1 MAKRRKKDGVE
12 QLLDPLFD
20 LAASGVSVGMS
31 ALLSRPKNKGKKNSP
46 GCLAAALYTLLL
58 FPLTIAIFFAILG
71 LIFLLLA
78 KPFWGIVAITVIIAI
93 SFFVAKKKDEKKRK
107 IKEQSSNFFEIK
119 SEIANSP
126 IEISKAPADSSP
138 LGVKTP
144 ADYLAQLETEQFC
157 RRESDAHYKLVVID
171 FETTGI
177 DPSFHE
183 ILQVSIID
191 DAENVLINQYCKPKH
206 VFNWPEAYD
215 VNHISPGR
223 VEKCP
228 YFSDVAP
235 YVHDILL
242 RADTVIA
249 YSYPF
254 EPDFLRAYGI
264 DPDDLTWGTDPM
276 KLACKS
282 YNKQYHS
289 SRSRMKLTAAAEM
302 IGYTYNP
309 HDALEDVKATLH
321 VYQALQQPGQI
332 AVKRLPEEKKPTP
345 VRTGGARYK
354 PNPNANPNH
363 PLYGKTIVIT
373 GELPID
379 REEASLKAADLG
391 AKVRVGISPRTQ
403 ILVCGERLA
412 EWSEQYGEKSYK
424 IKKAEKINEE
434 GGSIELMP
442 GEKFMAL
449 LNQPAGEPEKVSTV
463 DT

>member
-1 MAKRRKKDGVE
+1 MFLLFLLFTFFNEPTVHFLYEIISYIQRFLRGQLIFRQTERKVIPEIYDKTILDLIYLENCVPLCVNIRCCSSAENFYRCGIVTESTLCVE
-12 QLLDPLFD
+12 CY
-20 LAASGVSVGMS
+20 LAVLYAV
-31 ALLSRPKNKGKKNSP
+31 LSFLGYKKNI
-46 GCLAAALYTLLL
+46 G
-58 FPLTIAIFFAILG
+58 
-71 LIFLLLA
+71 
-78 KPFWGIVAITVIIAI
+78 
-93 SFFVAKKKDEKKRK
+93 KDYRNTNNTY
-107 IKEQSSNFFEIK
+107 S
-119 SEIANSP
+119 
-126 IEISKAPADSSP
+126 
-138 LGVKTP
+138 
-144 ADYLAQLETEQFC
+144 
-157 RRESDAHYKLVVID
+157 
-171 FETTGI
+171 
-177 DPSFHE
+177 
-183 ILQVSIID
+183 
-191 DAENVLINQYCKPKH
+191 
-206 VFNWPEAYD
+206 
-215 VNHISPGR
+215 GR
-223 VEKCP
+223 NIQRDH
-228 YFSDVAP
+228 S
-235 YVHDILL
+235 
-242 RADTVIA
+242 
-249 YSYPF
+249 
-254 EPDFLRAYGI
+254 
-264 DPDDLTWGTDPM
+264 
-276 KLACKS
+276 CKS

>member
-12 QLLDPLFD
+12 QLIGVIFD
-20 LAASGVSVGMS
+20 LAGGITTGI
-31 ALLSRPKNKGKKNSP
+31 LGIFFRPKNKSQKNSP

-71 LIFLLLA
+71 LIFLFFA
-78 KPFWGIVAITVIIAI
+78 KPFWGIVAVSAIIAI
-93 SFFVAKKKDEKKRK
+93 SFWVAKKKDEKKRK
-107 IKEQSSNFFEIK
+107 TEKQNSKTFETK

-126 IEISKAPADSSP
+126 IEISKAPADNSP
-138 LGVKTP
+138 LGVKMP
-144 ADYLAQLETEQFC
+144 ADYLADLEAEQFC

-223 VEKCP
+223 VENCP

-332 AVKRLPEEKKPTP
+332 AVKRPEEKKPTP
-345 VRTGGARYK
+345 ARTGGARYK

-391 AKVRVGISPRTQ
+391 AKVRIAISSRTQ
-403 ILVCGERLA
+403 ILVCGERIA
-412 EWSEQYGEKSYK
+412 EISEKFGEKSYK
-424 IKKAEKINEE
+424 IKQAEKINEE

>member
-1 MAKRRKKDGVE
+1 MARRRKGVIE
-12 QLLDPLFD
+12 QLLDAVID
-20 LAASGVSVGMS
+20 LAAAGIVSS
-31 ALLSRPKNKGKKNSP
+31 LSRPRNTSQKNLP
-46 GCLAAALYTLLL
+46 GCLVGLISTVCL
-58 FPLTIAIFFAILG
+58 FVAVSLAIF
-71 LIFLLLA
+71 LIFLVLLFGFA
-78 KPFWGIVAITVIIAI
+78 VNPVLTVIFILAVI
-93 SFFVAKKKDEKKRK
+93 VGSVWWKSKKGEKKRK
-107 IKEQSSNFFEIK
+107 IEEQNSDFFETK

-126 IEISKAPADSSP
+126 IEISKAPEDSSP

-157 RRESDAHYKLVVID
+157 RRESNAHYKLVVID

-191 DAENVLINQYCKPKH
+191 DAENVLLNQYCKPKH
-206 VFNWPEAYD
+206 VFYWPEAYD
-215 VNHISPGR
+215 VNHISPGS
-223 VEKCP
+223 VENCP
-228 YFSDVAP
+228 HFSDVAP

-264 DPDDLTWGTDPM
+264 NPDDLTWGTDPM

-302 IGYTYNP
+302 IGYTYTP

-321 VYQALQQPGQI
+321 VYQALQKPGQI
-332 AVKRLPEEKKPTP
+332 AVKRPEEKKPTP
-345 VRTGGARYK
+345 ARTGGARYK

-391 AKVRVGISPRTQ
+391 AKVRIAISSRTQ
-403 ILVCGERLA
+403 ILVCGERIA
-412 EWSEQYGEKSYK
+412 EISEKFGEKSYK
-424 IKKAEKINEE
+424 IKQAEKINEE

-449 LNQPAGEPEKVSTV
+449 LNQPAGDPEKVSTV

>member
-1 MAKRRKKDGVE
+1 MAKRKKGVIE
-12 QLLDPLFD
+12 QLLDATVD
-20 LAASGVSVGMS
+20 LAAAGMVDIF
-31 ALLSRPKNKGKKNSP
+31 SRPKNKGQKNSP

-71 LIFLLLA
+71 LIFLFLA
-78 KPFWGIVAITVIIAI
+78 KPFWGIVAVSAIIAI
-93 SFFVAKKKDEKKRK
+93 SFWVAKKKNEKKRE
-107 IKEQSSNFFEIK
+107 IEEQNSKTFETK
-119 SEIANSP
+119 SKTANSP
-126 IEISKAPADSSP
+126 IEISERPSAC
-138 LGVKTP
+138 VKMP
-144 ADYLAQLETEQFC
+144 ADYLAELETEQFC

-191 DAENVLINQYCKPKH
+191 DAENVLLNQYCKPKH

-215 VNHISPGR
+215 VNHISPGSI
-223 VEKCP
+223 ENCP

-254 EPDFLRAYGI
+254 ESDFLRAYGI

-332 AVKRLPEEKKPTP
+332 AVKRLPEEKKPTA

-391 AKVRVGISPRTQ
+391 AKVRIAISSRTQ
-403 ILVCGERLA
+403 ILVCGERIA
-412 EWSEQYGEKSYK
+412 EISEKFGEKSYK
-424 IKKAEKINEE
+424 IKQAEKINEE

-449 LNQPAGEPEKVSTV
+449 LNQPAGDPEKVSTV

>member
-1 MAKRRKKDGVE
+1 MA
-12 QLLDPLFD
+12 Q
-20 LAASGVSVGMS
+20 
-31 ALLSRPKNKGKKNSP
+31 KNNQTGKNSP
-46 GCLAAALYTLLL
+46 GCFSAILYTLVL
-58 FPLTIAIFFAILG
+58 FPVVCVAVFFVLLGSVVAFAVSPILGIGIVFAI
-71 LIFLLLA
+71 
-78 KPFWGIVAITVIIAI
+78 IAV
-93 SFFVAKKKDEKKRK
+93 SFFIAKKKDEKKRK
-107 IKEQSSNFFEIK
+107 IEEQNSKIFETK
-119 SEIANSP
+119 SEIADSP
-126 IEISKAPADSSP
+126 IEILKATAESSP
-138 LGVKTP
+138 FGVKTP

-191 DAENVLINQYCKPKH
+191 NAENVLLNQYCKPKH
-206 VFNWPEAYD
+206 VSRWPEAWSI
-215 VNHISPGR
+215 NHIFPST
-223 VEKCP
+223 VKYCP
-228 YFSDVAP
+228 YFSDIAP

-264 DPDDLTWGTDPM
+264 NPDDLTWGTDPM

-332 AVKRLPEEKKPTP
+332 AVKCLQEEKKPTP
-345 VRTGGARYK
+345 AKTGGARYK

-391 AKVRVGISPRTQ
+391 AKVRIRVSPRTQ

-424 IKKAEKINEE
+424 IKQAEKINEE
-434 GGSIELMP
+434 GGSIEFMS

-449 LNQPAGEPEKVSTV
+449 LDRPAGDPEKVSTV

>member
-1 MAKRRKKDGVE
+1 MARKNNQTG
-12 QLLDPLFD
+12 
-20 LAASGVSVGMS
+20 
-31 ALLSRPKNKGKKNSP
+31 NNSP
-46 GCLAAALYTLLL
+46 GCFSAILYTLVL
-58 FPLTIAIFFAILG
+58 FPVVCVAVFFVLFGLVVAFAVSPILGISIVFAI
-71 LIFLLLA
+71 
-78 KPFWGIVAITVIIAI
+78 IAV
-93 SFFVAKKKDEKKRK
+93 SFFIAKKKDEKKRK
-107 IKEQSSNFFEIK
+107 IKEQNSKNFETI
-119 SEIANSP
+119 SEIENSP
-126 IEISKAPADSSP
+126 IEIPKAPEESSP
-138 LGVKTP
+138 LGVKMP
-144 ADYLAQLETEQFC
+144 ADYLAELETEQFC

-191 DAENVLINQYCKPKH
+191 DAENVLLNQYCKPKH

-223 VEKCP
+223 VENCP

-254 EPDFLRAYGI
+254 EPDFLRSYGI

-321 VYQALQQPGQI
+321 VSQALQQPGQI
-332 AVKRLPEEKKPTP
+332 AVKRPEEKKPTP
-345 VRTGGARYK
+345 ARTGGARYK

-391 AKVRVGISPRTQ
+391 AKVRIAISSRTQ
-403 ILVCGERLA
+403 ILVCGERIA
-412 EWSEQYGEKSYK
+412 EISEKFGEKSYK
-424 IKKAEKINEE
+424 IKQAEKINEE

-449 LNQPAGEPEKVSTV
+449 LNQPAGDPEKVSTV

>member
-1 MAKRRKKDGVE
+1 MARKNNQTG
-12 QLLDPLFD
+12 
-20 LAASGVSVGMS
+20 
-31 ALLSRPKNKGKKNSP
+31 KNSP
-46 GCLAAALYTLLL
+46 GCFSAILYTLVL
-58 FPLTIAIFFAILG
+58 FPVVCVAVFFVLLGSVFAFAVSPILGIGIVFAI
-71 LIFLLLA
+71 
-78 KPFWGIVAITVIIAI
+78 IAV
-93 SFFVAKKKDEKKRK
+93 SFFIAKKKDEKKRK
-107 IKEQSSNFFEIK
+107 IEEENSDFFETK

-126 IEISKAPADSSP
+126 IEISKAPAESSP
-138 LGVKTP
+138 FGVKTP
-144 ADYLAQLETEQFC
+144 ADYLAQLETEQSC
-157 RRESDAHYKLVVID
+157 RRESNAHYKLVVID

-191 DAENVLINQYCKPKH
+191 EAENVLLNQYCKPKH

-215 VNHISPGR
+215 VNHISPGS
-223 VEKCP
+223 VENCP
-228 YFSDVAP
+228 YFSDIAP

-264 DPDDLTWGTDPM
+264 NPDDLTWGTDPM

-332 AVKRLPEEKKPTP
+332 AVKRPQEEKKPTP
-345 VRTGGARYK
+345 AKTGGARYK

-391 AKVRVGISPRTQ
+391 AKVRIRVSPRTQ

-424 IKKAEKINEE
+424 IKQAEKINEE
-434 GGSIELMP
+434 GGSIELMS

-449 LNQPAGEPEKVSTV
+449 LNRPAGDPEKVSTV

>member
-12 QLLDPLFD
+12 QLIGVIFD
-20 LAASGVSVGMS
+20 LAGGITTGI
-31 ALLSRPKNKGKKNSP
+31 LGIFFRPKNKSQKNSP

-71 LIFLLLA
+71 LIFLFFA
-78 KPFWGIVAITVIIAI
+78 KPFWGIVAVSAIIAI
-93 SFFVAKKKDEKKRK
+93 SFWVAKKKDEKKRK
-107 IKEQSSNFFEIK
+107 IKEQNSKTFETK

-126 IEISKAPADSSP
+126 IEIPKAPEESSP
-138 LGVKTP
+138 FGVKMP
-144 ADYLAQLETEQFC
+144 ADYLAELETEQFC

-191 DAENVLINQYCKPKH
+191 DAENVLLNQYCKPKH
-206 VFNWPEAYD
+206 VFYWPEAYD
-215 VNHISPGR
+215 VNHISPGS
-223 VEKCP
+223 VENCP
-228 YFSDVAP
+228 HFSDVAP

-264 DPDDLTWGTDPM
+264 NPDDLTWGTDPM

-289 SRSRMKLTAAAEM
+289 SRSRIKLTAAAEM

-332 AVKRLPEEKKPTP
+332 AVKRPEEKKPTP
-345 VRTGGARYK
+345 ARTGGARYK
-354 PNPNANPNH
+354 PNPDANPNH

-379 REEASLKAADLG
+379 REEASLKASDLG

-449 LNQPAGEPEKVSTV
+449 LNQPAGDPEKVSTV

>member
-1 MAKRRKKDGVE
+1 MARRRKGVIE
-12 QLLDPLFD
+12 QLLDAVID
-20 LAASGVSVGMS
+20 LAAAGIVSS
-31 ALLSRPKNKGKKNSP
+31 LSRPRNTSQKNSP
-46 GCLAAALYTLLL
+46 GCLVGLISTVCL
-58 FPLTIAIFFAILG
+58 FVAVSLAIF
-71 LIFLLLA
+71 LIFLVLLFGFA
-78 KPFWGIVAITVIIAI
+78 VNPVLTVIVILAVI
-93 SFFVAKKKDEKKRK
+93 VGSVWWKSKKGEKKRK
-107 IKEQSSNFFEIK
+107 IEEQNSDFFETK

-126 IEISKAPADSSP
+126 IGISKAPADDSP

-157 RRESDAHYKLVVID
+157 RRESNAHYKLVVID

-191 DAENVLINQYCKPKH
+191 EAENVLLNQYCKPKH

-215 VNHISPGR
+215 VNHISPGS
-223 VEKCP
+223 VENCP

-264 DPDDLTWGTDPM
+264 NPDDLTWGTDPM

-332 AVKRLPEEKKPTP
+332 AVKRLQEEKKPTSA
-345 VRTGGARYK
+345 RTGGARYK

-391 AKVRVGISPRTQ
+391 AKVRIRVSPRTQ

-424 IKKAEKINEE
+424 IKQAEKINEE
-434 GGSIELMP
+434 GGSIEFMS

-449 LNQPAGEPEKVSTV
+449 LDRPAGDPEKVSTV